1 MQIALF
7 RDVTTGSL
15 VEISEEPAAY
25 ILPLLRTERGVREK
39 FKKEEKLRKAQK
51 GPG

>member
-7 RDVTTGSL
+7 RDVMTGSL

-25 ILPLLRTERGVREK
+25 IFTTIKNREK
-39 FKKEEKLRKAQK
+39 R
-51 GPG
+51 